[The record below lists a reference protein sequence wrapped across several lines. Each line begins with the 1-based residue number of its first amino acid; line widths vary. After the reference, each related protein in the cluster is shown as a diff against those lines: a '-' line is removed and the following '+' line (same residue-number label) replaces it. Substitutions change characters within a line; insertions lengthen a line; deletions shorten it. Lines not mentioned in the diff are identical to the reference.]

1 MGAKISSPRRKATTS
16 QICSEILKVY
26 SAIKFL
32 LKAANT
38 PWLAGLFFLSTVWDV
53 SVTRDILRRL
63 TDSETATLALIGAQ
77 LLAVG
82 WCYVHIARRLPQ
94 TPRRCRH
101 DGGAMR
107 ARPSQMCKYF
117 SQI

>member
-38 PWLAGLFFLSTVWDV
+38 PWLAGLFSLSTVWDV
-53 SVTRDILRRL
+53 SVTRDILPRL
-63 TDSETATLALIGAQ
+63 TAALARM
-77 LLAVG
+77 AVG
-82 WCYVHIARRLPQ
+82 WCYVQYRKALAANP
-94 TPRRCRH
+94 
-101 DGGAMR
+101 A
-107 ARPSQMCKYF
+107 
-117 SQI
+117 